1 VLRQVKKRKRLVFV
15 QVIENTGL
23 VRAQELARF
32 RVTDVPGMAGEVDAR
47 VQLHHLLHGILGHSG
62 EILNHY
68 FDLSNQINLG
78 HSSFVRR
85 EN

>member
-1 VLRQVKKRKRLVFV
+1 
-15 QVIENTGL
+15 
-23 VRAQELARF
+23 
-32 RVTDVPGMAGEVDAR
+32 VPGMAGEVDAR

-78 HSSFVRR
+78 HSSFGRR